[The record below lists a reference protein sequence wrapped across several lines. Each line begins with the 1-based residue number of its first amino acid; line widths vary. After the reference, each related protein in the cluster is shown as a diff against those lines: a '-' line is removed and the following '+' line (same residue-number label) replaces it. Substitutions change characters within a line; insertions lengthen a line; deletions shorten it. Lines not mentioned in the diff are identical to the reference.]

1 MTLLREGCSVLIPAV
16 LADYD
21 VIPVKQRTRF
31 LDAFI
36 DNMDKSLVGKVTRFL
51 HF

>member
-1 MTLLREGCSVLIPAV
+1 MKE
-16 LADYD
+16 
-21 VIPVKQRTRF
+21 KTRF

-51 HF
+51 HV